1 MCFTKDE
8 LYALSKKA
16 KKADMSVGGF
26 IRHCVSGKEVKE
38 APSADLPALIWEV
51 RRVGYNIDQLL
62 VIARAKNWM
71 IAKDLEKA
79 LERNRAVEK
88 LIMNAY
94 TTPAD

>member
-1 MCFTKDE
+1 
-8 LYALSKKA
+8 
-16 KKADMSVGGF
+16 MSVGGF
-26 IRHCVSGKEVKE
+26 IRRCVSGKEVKE
-38 APSADLPALIWEV
+38 APPADVPALIREV